1 MEKEEEVEE
10 ERYFE
15 EEEEEEDDGERG
27 NVVPEVRQYPDLLMT
42 L

>member
-10 ERYFE
+10 ESYF
-15 EEEEEEDDGERG
+15 EEEEEDDGERG

>member
-10 ERYFE
+10 ERYF
-15 EEEEEEDDGERG
+15 EEEEEDDGERG